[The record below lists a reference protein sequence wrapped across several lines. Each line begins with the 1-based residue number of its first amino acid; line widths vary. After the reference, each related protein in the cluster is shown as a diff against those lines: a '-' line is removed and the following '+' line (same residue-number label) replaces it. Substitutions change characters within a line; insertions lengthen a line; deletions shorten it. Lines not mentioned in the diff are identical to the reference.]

1 MMGTTRRLTTCALAA
16 LVLSAGCGS
25 DEQTLVGLEPR
36 FDQKGLGAG
45 GHPEIFRFTEVF
57 DVIVADECPFE
68 YEIDGQNKVMVQVFA
83 THLVIQNNYQATIT
97 NLTNG
102 FAVDDKGAWRDILHF
117 NELGDLETVT
127 TIGGF
132 IHVTIPGQGIVYQE
146 TGIITFDPATG
157 EGLFQGGQHD
167 DFDGTAPASCDLL
180 SGGDV

>member
-1 MMGTTRRLTTCALAA
+1 MGTTRRLTMCALAA

-83 THLVIQNNYQATIT
+83 THLVIHNNYQATIT

-157 EGLFQGGQHD
+157 DVLFQGGQHD